1 MNAREQTQQA
11 EEFVKRWQGKGNEK
25 AESQRFWLDLLQNV
39 YGIDQATAYVRFE
52 DKVMLDNASFID
64 IIIPDTHVLI
74 EQKSRNK
81 SLDKAIKQS
90 DGALLSPFQQAK
102 RYSAELPYSQRP
114 RWIVTSN
121 FKQFYIYDMEKPTE
135 EPENIHKVIDPLF
148 LNDLRD
154 EFDQIKSINAEK
166 YRNNKLEA
174 FQNKL
179 ARLKLLDM

>member
-1 MNAREQTQQA
+1 MNAREQRQQ
-11 EEFVKRWQGKGNEK
+11 EVEFVKRWQGKGNEK

-90 DGALLSPFQQAK
+90 DGHSYLHF
-102 RYSAELPYSQRP
+102 
-114 RWIVTSN
+114 N
-121 FKQFYIYDMEKPTE
+121 
-135 EPENIHKVIDPLF
+135 
-148 LNDLRD
+148 
-154 EFDQIKSINAEK
+154 
-166 YRNNKLEA
+166 
-174 FQNKL
+174 
-179 ARLKLLDM
+179 RLKDTQQSYHIPKGQGGL